1 MVPPK
6 HKRRHDHITAE
17 NEKMYERIIKTKPK
31 VSNENIRY
39 TERLKHQLPSI
50 SENIKSISKIYEN
63 SKLNDFFLKEIK
75 FKFKKKYDLKLIVK
89 FDKKSLLNLLKERKE
104 LYLI

>member
-1 MVPPK
+1 
-6 HKRRHDHITAE
+6 
-17 NEKMYERIIKTKPK
+17 MYERIIKTKAK
-31 VSNENIRY
+31 VSNDNARY

-75 FKFKKKYDLKLIVK
+75 LKLKKKYDLKLTIK
-89 FDKKSLLNLLKERKE
+89 LDKQTFLNLLKDKN
-104 LYLI
+104 